1 MIPFSEPNG
10 YTNSEVIT
18 MAFSTTRLA
27 EILTAVKNLGS
38 ITAASQHLFVS
49 QPYISRTIK
58 EAEQQLGIQ
67 LIDRT
72 TKPTRLTYAGA
83 QYLAGLQK
91 IKQQLSDLDQTMHEL
106 AQSKSGHL
114 SIALSESMA
123 TQILPE
129 LGSQFLQEYPQ
140 YHLDIDEMPSLAAEK
155 AVTDNQSD
163 VYIGPKSAHHS
174 AFFYRIM
181 HNQSFSILVP
191 TAYPFSLPQVT
202 HAQQLTSLLH
212 QPFIGCNFQ
221 MVLGEITRHFM
232 AENHLFL
239 QPALTL
245 NSLST
250 IQQLVEHGCGWTLL
264 PTPAVIAPTVRS
276 IPLDPHLLT
285 YQLIMAHRTSKEN
298 TPEMMA
304 FLRVAQY
311 VF

>member
-1 MIPFSEPNG
+1 
-10 YTNSEVIT
+10 

-91 IKQQLSDLDQTMHEL
+91 IQQQLSDLDQTMHEL

-123 TQILPE
+123 TQVLPE
-129 LGSQFLQEYPQ
+129 LVRQFLQEYPQ
-140 YHLDIDEMPSLAAEK
+140 YHLDIHEMPSLAAEK

-163 VYIGPKSAHHS
+163 IYIGPKSAHHS

-181 HNQSFSILVP
+181 RDQSFSVLVP
-191 TAYPFSLPQVT
+191 AAYPFSLPQIT
-202 HAQQLTSLLH
+202 HPQQLASLLH
-212 QPFIGCNFQ
+212 QPFIGCDLQ

-232 AENHLFL
+232 ADHHLFL

-250 IQQLVEHGCGWTLL
+250 IQQLVESGAGWTIL
-264 PTPAVIAPTVRS
+264 PTPTAIASTARA
-276 IPLDPHLLT
+276 IHLDPKLLT
-285 YQLIMAHRTSKEN
+285 YQLIMAHRSSKEN

-304 FLRVAQY
+304 FLQVAQH
-311 VF
+311 VFNIDPATQVKHRDD

>member
-1 MIPFSEPNG
+1 
-10 YTNSEVIT
+10 

-91 IKQQLSDLDQTMHEL
+91 IQQQLSDLDQTMHEL

-129 LGSQFLQEYPQ
+129 LGCQFLQEYPQ
-140 YHLDIDEMPSLAAEK
+140 YHLDIHEMPSLAAEK

-181 HNQSFSILVP
+181 HKQSFSVLVP
-191 TAYPFSLPQVT
+191 TSYPFSIPQVT
-202 HAQQLTSLLH
+202 HPQQLTSLLH
-212 QPFIGCNFQ
+212 QPFIGCDLQ
-221 MVLGEITRHFM
+221 MVLGELTRHFM
-232 AENHLFL
+232 ADHHLFL

-250 IQQLVEHGCGWTLL
+250 IQQLVELGAGWTIL
-264 PTPAVIAPTVRS
+264 PTPTTTASVVRT
-276 IPLDPHLLT
+276 IPIDPQLLT

-298 TPEMMA
+298 TPEMTA
-304 FLRVAQY
+304 FLRVAQR
-311 VF
+311 VFDIDPGTQLKHRDD

>member
-1 MIPFSEPNG
+1 
-10 YTNSEVIT
+10 

-123 TQILPE
+123 TKVLPE
-129 LGSQFLQEYPQ
+129 LGSQFLQKYPQ
-140 YHLDIDEMPSLAAEK
+140 YHLDIHEMPSLAAEK

-163 VYIGPKSAHHS
+163 VYIGPKSTHHS
-174 AFFYRIM
+174 TFFYRIM
-181 HNQSFSILVP
+181 RNQSFSVLVP

-221 MVLGEITRHFM
+221 MVLGEITRQFM

-250 IQQLVEHGCGWTLL
+250 IQQLVERGCGWTLL
-264 PTPAVIAPTVRS
+264 PTPAVTAPTVRS

-311 VF
+311 VFDIDPATQIKHRDD

>member
-1 MIPFSEPNG
+1 
-10 YTNSEVIT
+10 

-91 IKQQLSDLDQTMHEL
+91 IQQQLSDLDQTMHEL

-129 LGSQFLQEYPQ
+129 LGRQFLQEYPQ
-140 YHLDIDEMPSLAAEK
+140 YHLDIHEMPSLAAEK

-181 HNQSFSILVP
+181 HKQSFSVLVP
-191 TAYPFSLPQVT
+191 TSYPFSIPQIT
-202 HAQQLTSLLH
+202 HPQQLTSLLH
-212 QPFIGCNFQ
+212 QPFIGCDLQ
-221 MVLGEITRHFM
+221 MVLGELTRHFM
-232 AENHLFL
+232 ADHHLFL

-250 IQQLVEHGCGWTLL
+250 IQQLVERGAGWTIL
-264 PTPAVIAPTVRS
+264 PTPTTTASTVRTISIAPQ
-276 IPLDPHLLT
+276 LLT

-298 TPEMMA
+298 TPEMTA
-304 FLRVAQY
+304 FLRVAQH
-311 VF
+311 VFNIDPATQLKHRDD

>member
-1 MIPFSEPNG
+1 
-10 YTNSEVIT
+10 

-163 VYIGPKSAHHS
+163 IYIGPKSAHHS

-181 HNQSFSILVP
+181 RDQSFSILVP
-191 TAYPFSLPQVT
+191 TTYPFSLPRVT
-202 HAQQLTSLLH
+202 SPQQLTALLH
-212 QPFIGCNFQ
+212 QPFIGCDLQ

-232 AENHLFL
+232 ADHHLFL

-250 IQQLVEHGCGWTLL
+250 IQQLVESGAGWTIL
-264 PTPAVIAPTVRS
+264 PTPTAIASTTRA
-276 IPLDPHLLT
+276 IPLDPKLLT

-304 FLRVAQY
+304 FLQVAQH
-311 VF
+311 VFNIDPATQLKHRDD

>member
-1 MIPFSEPNG
+1 
-10 YTNSEVIT
+10 

-91 IKQQLSDLDQTMHEL
+91 IQQQLSDLDQTMHEL

-129 LGSQFLQEYPQ
+129 LGCQFLQEYPQ
-140 YHLDIDEMPSLAAEK
+140 YHLDIHEMPSLAAEK

-163 VYIGPKSAHHS
+163 IYIGPKSAHHS

-181 HNQSFSILVP
+181 RDQSFSVLVP
-191 TAYPFSLPQVT
+191 TSSFSLPG
-202 HAQQLTSLLH
+202 HASPAITSLATSA
-212 QPFIGCNFQ
+212 FIGCDLQ
-221 MVLGEITRHFM
+221 MVLGELTRHFM
-232 AENHLFL
+232 ADHHLFL

-250 IQQLVEHGCGWTLL
+250 IQQLVELGLAGPSCQHRPRPLR
-264 PTPAVIAPTVRS
+264 TVEPS
-276 IPLDPHLLT
+276 PLIH
-285 YQLIMAHRTSKEN
+285 SC
-298 TPEMMA
+298 
-304 FLRVAQY
+304 
-311 VF
+311 